1 MRLDFHGL
9 ITSDV
14 ASFGIF
20 FHVVSTWKS
29 SLRNSIYKPIYNKT
43 IAPAKRKSEPEGKK
57 KKKAEDKDEE
67 KKPEKIRPT

>member
-14 ASFGIF
+14 ASFGIL

-29 SLRNSIYKPIYNKT
+29 SLRDSIYKPIYNKT
-43 IAPAKRKSEPEGKK
+43 IAPEKKKSELEGKK
-57 KKKAEDKDEE
+57 KKK
-67 KKPEKIRPT
+67 KKSKTKTKKRS